1 MAHFKAI
8 FNWNGGFSALILG
21 FWLCSAF
28 MARAYDAPPSSLHPR
43 FAPLAQKR
51 LEAAKK
57 LYAADTNS
65 LSKACA
71 LGQAYFF
78 AGEFATNKTEQAQLA
93 ERGIAV
99 CVRALAINPGSPQ
112 ASYYHALNLG
122 QLARTK
128 MLAALT
134 LVKQMRP
141 ALELAAKARPSLDY
155 AGPDRCLGLLHRD
168 APGWPISVGDRNK
181 ARKYLT
187 RAFAIAPEYPENI
200 IVQLETWI
208 RWRDY
213 KMLAKHH
220 AIAESILKAARK
232 KLIGVRWEPY
242 WDDWDRRW
250 NALQQKAAKMLPKK

>member
-1 MAHFKAI
+1 MT
-8 FNWNGGFSALILG
+8 
-21 FWLCSAF
+21 
-28 MARAYDAPPSSLHPR
+28 PPSSLHPR

-155 AGPDRCLGLLHRD
+155 AGLTAASVCCIVTLPAGPSASETETRHENTS
-168 APGWPISVGDRNK
+168 PGPSPSRPSIRRTSSFSWKPGSVGETTRCSPSITPLPNPSSRPPERNSS
-181 ARKYLT
+181 A
-187 RAFAIAPEYPENI
+187 
-200 IVQLETWI
+200 
-208 RWRDY
+208 
-213 KMLAKHH
+213 
-220 AIAESILKAARK
+220 
-232 KLIGVRWEPY
+232 
-242 WDDWDRRW
+242 
-250 NALQQKAAKMLPKK
+250 